1 MVPPRSVAARG
12 LPEGCLAVGKGGFE
26 VRSLDGVKPL
36 LTRESLTKAIRDV
49 SNGKYQSAANELRTD
64 FASIRTCT
72 YTTRSAHKHTAHSK
86 QPLTWTR
93 TQHMTA
99 SSATDVTHAH
109 TPSPFVCA
117 HTQHR
122 CLLQGGVQ
130 AAQHADTKG
139 REARGR
145 VGAI

>member
-64 FASIRTCT
+64 FASIRTYT
-72 YTTRSAHKHTAHSK
+72 YTTRSAHKHAA
-86 QPLTWTR
+86 
-93 TQHMTA
+93 HMTA

-109 TPSPFVCA
+109 TPSPFVRT

-139 REARGR
+139 RKARGR